1 MKKKQF
7 QICKNRCLPAI
18 ILINICHQLKIEKIV
33 SLTGLSLTGRLNML
47 SNREHPST
55 SKLSFTSYNKAMKS
69 LPLKYRPQQ
78 LEDLIGQEFIKTT
91 LKNAL
96 SAKRIAPAY
105 LFAGP
110 LGTGKTSTARI
121 LAKSLNCLAVEQPT
135 VKPCGECSS
144 CRSIERSNAI
154 DVTEIDAASHNGVDN
169 ARELIELSHL
179 APAQVRYKVFIL
191 DESQMLTSA
200 AQNTLLKLLEEPPSR
215 TIFILCTT
223 ELHKILPT
231 IVSRCQLFNF
241 KSLSQTAVIDYL
253 SQIATTE
260 EIDITPE
267 AIAAISKSGLG
278 SLRDSLQL
286 LSQLQVLQQQ
296 ITLDTV
302 IEAVGGISSKQMWKL
317 MTNLVKEDVLNV
329 LLIARNLI
337 QMGKPPQLILQGLL
351 NCHRDLLLI
360 KATQKDGKDLLSSNL
375 EYGKLYQ
382 LANKISWH
390 RIEGNLEQL
399 QKREQQLRFSINN
412 AVWLE
417 TCLLNMMDS
426 TSINET
432 QTLENNRQHRTKP
445 DKSTANLGD
454 LWAKIVN
461 STKSSN
467 QKMLSHASLI
477 GLDRELNFVVLAVEP
492 KYVAK
497 FQKNLTHLSRI
508 ITHCLKQ
515 QQPIEV
521 IIEEK

>member
-1 MKKKQF
+1 
-7 QICKNRCLPAI
+7 
-18 ILINICHQLKIEKIV
+18 
-33 SLTGLSLTGRLNML
+33 
-47 SNREHPST
+47 
-55 SKLSFTSYNKAMKS
+55 MKS

-96 SAKRIAPAY
+96 SAKKIAPAY
-105 LFAGP
+105 LFSGP
-110 LGTGKTSTARI
+110 RGTGKTSTARI

-135 VKPCGECSS
+135 IKPCGECSS

-200 AQNTLLKLLEEPPSR
+200 AQNTLLKLLEEPPER

-260 EIDITPE
+260 EIDLTPE

-286 LSQLQVLQQQ
+286 LSQLQVLRQQ
-296 ITLDTV
+296 ITLDNV
-302 IEAVGGISSKQMWKL
+302 IEAVGGISSQQMWKL

-337 QMGKPPQLILQGLL
+337 QMGKSPQLILQDLL
-351 NCHRDLLLI
+351 NCHRDLLLV
-360 KATQKDGKDLLSSNL
+360 KATQKDGKSLLSSNL
-375 EYGKLYQ
+375 EYSKLDQ
-382 LANKISWH
+382 LASKISWH
-390 RIEGNLEQL
+390 HIERNLEQL

-432 QTLENNRQHRTKP
+432 QTLLNNRQHRTKTQ
-445 DKSTANLGD
+445 KSTANLGQ

-461 STKSSN
+461 STELSN

-477 GLDRELNFVVLAVEP
+477 DLDRELNFAVLAVES

-497 FQKNLTHLSRI
+497 FQKNVTHLSRI
-508 ITHCLKQ
+508 ITHSLRQ
-515 QQPIEV
+515 QQPIKV
-521 IIEEK
+521 IIEEQQ

>member
-1 MKKKQF
+1 
-7 QICKNRCLPAI
+7 
-18 ILINICHQLKIEKIV
+18 
-33 SLTGLSLTGRLNML
+33 
-47 SNREHPST
+47 
-55 SKLSFTSYNKAMKS
+55 MKS

-96 SAKRIAPAY
+96 SAKKIAPAY

-121 LAKSLNCLAVEQPT
+121 LAKSLNCLAVKQPT
-135 VKPCGECSS
+135 VEPCGECSS

-179 APAQVRYKVFIL
+179 APAQVRYKMFLI
-191 DESQMLTSA
+191 DEAHGLTTA
-200 AQNTLLKLLEEPPSR
+200 AQNALLKLLEEPPAR

-223 ELHKILPT
+223 ELHKVLPT

-241 KSLSQTAVIDYL
+241 KSLSQTAVVEYL
-253 SQIATTE
+253 SQIATT
-260 EIDITPE
+260 E

-302 IEAVGGISSKQMWKL
+302 IEAVGGINSQQMWKL

-337 QMGKPPQLILQGLL
+337 QMGKSPQLILQDLL
-351 NCHRDLLLI
+351 NCHRDLLLV
-360 KATQKDGKDLLSSNL
+360 KATQQDGKDLLSSNL

-382 LANKISWH
+382 LASKMTWH
-390 RIEGNLEQL
+390 HIERNLEQL

-432 QTLENNRQHRTKP
+432 QTLENNRQHRTKTH
-445 DKSTANLGD
+445 KSTANLGE

-477 GLDRELNFVVLAVEP
+477 GLDRELNFAVLAVES

-497 FQKNLTHLSRI
+497 FQKNVTHLSRI

-521 IIEEK
+521 IIEEQQ

>member
-1 MKKKQF
+1 
-7 QICKNRCLPAI
+7 
-18 ILINICHQLKIEKIV
+18 
-33 SLTGLSLTGRLNML
+33 
-47 SNREHPST
+47 
-55 SKLSFTSYNKAMKS
+55 MKS

-78 LEDLIGQEFIKTT
+78 IEDLIGQEFIKTT

-96 SAKRIAPAY
+96 ITNRIAPAY

-110 LGTGKTSTARI
+110 RGTGKTSTARI
-121 LAKSLNCLAVEQPT
+121 LAKSLNCLAVKQPT
-135 VKPCGECSS
+135 VEPCGECSS

-179 APAQVRYKVFIL
+179 APAQVRYKVFII
-191 DESQMLTSA
+191 DEAHGLTTA
-200 AQNTLLKLLEEPPSR
+200 AQNALLKLLEEPPAR

-223 ELHKILPT
+223 ELHKVLPT

-241 KSLSQTAVIDYL
+241 KSLSQTAVVEYL
-253 SQIATTE
+253 SQITATE

-302 IEAVGGISSKQMWKL
+302 IEAVGGISSHQMWKL

-337 QMGKPPQLILQGLL
+337 QMGKSPQLILQDLL
-351 NCHRDLLLI
+351 TCHRDLLLV
-360 KATQKDGKDLLSSNL
+360 KATQKDGKNLLSSNL
-375 EYGKLYQ
+375 EYSKLHQ
-382 LANKISWH
+382 LANKMSWH
-390 RIEGNLEQL
+390 RIERNLEQL

-417 TCLLNMMDS
+417 TCLLNVMDS

-432 QTLENNRQHRTKP
+432 QTLENNRQHQTKP
-445 DKSTANLGD
+445 HKSTANLGD
-454 LWAKIVN
+454 LWAKIVK

-477 GLDRELNFVVLAVEP
+477 GLDRELNFAVLAVEP

-497 FQKNLTHLSRI
+497 FQNNVTHLSRI
-508 ITHCLKQ
+508 ISHCLKQ

-521 IIEEK
+521 IIEEQQ

>member
-1 MKKKQF
+1 
-7 QICKNRCLPAI
+7 
-18 ILINICHQLKIEKIV
+18 
-33 SLTGLSLTGRLNML
+33 
-47 SNREHPST
+47 
-55 SKLSFTSYNKAMKS
+55 MKS

-78 LEDLIGQEFIKTT
+78 LENLIGQEFIKTT

-96 SAKRIAPAY
+96 SAKKIAPAY

-110 LGTGKTSTARI
+110 RGTGKTSTARI

-135 VKPCGECSS
+135 VEPCGKCSS

-179 APAQVRYKVFIL
+179 APAQVRYKMFLI
-191 DESQMLTSA
+191 DEAHGLTTA
-200 AQNTLLKLLEEPPSR
+200 AQNALLKLLEEPPAR

-223 ELHKILPT
+223 ELHKVLPT

-241 KSLSQTAVIDYL
+241 KSLSQTAVVEYL
-253 SQIATTE
+253 SQITTAE

-302 IEAVGGISSKQMWKL
+302 IEAVGGISSKQMCKL

-337 QMGKPPQLILQGLL
+337 QMGKSPQLILRDLL
-351 NCHRDLLLI
+351 ACHRDLLLV
-360 KATQKDGKDLLSSNL
+360 KATEKDGKDLLSSNL

-382 LANKISWH
+382 LANKMTWH

-426 TSINET
+426 TSIDET

-445 DKSTANLGD
+445 HKSTANLGD

-467 QKMLSHASLI
+467 QKMLSHANLI
-477 GLDRELNFVVLAVEP
+477 GLDRELNFAVLAVEP

-497 FQKNLTHLSRI
+497 FQKNATHLSRI

-521 IIEEK
+521 IIEEQQ